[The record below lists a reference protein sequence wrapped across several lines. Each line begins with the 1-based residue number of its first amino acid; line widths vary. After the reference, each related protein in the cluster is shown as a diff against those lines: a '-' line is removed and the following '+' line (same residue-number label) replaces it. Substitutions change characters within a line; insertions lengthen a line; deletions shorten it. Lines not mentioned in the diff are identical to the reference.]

1 MWAMCVFFSLILVY
15 IYFFFFR
22 VSLNSRL
29 EEGQKEMR
37 TNEKEN
43 RTFN

>member
-1 MWAMCVFFSLILVY
+1 
-15 IYFFFFR
+15 